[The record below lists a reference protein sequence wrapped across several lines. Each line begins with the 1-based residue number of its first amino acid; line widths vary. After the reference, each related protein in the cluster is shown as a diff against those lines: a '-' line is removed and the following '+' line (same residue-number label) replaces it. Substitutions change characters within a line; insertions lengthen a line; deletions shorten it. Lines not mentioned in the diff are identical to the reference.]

1 MDQSGQSS
9 DALDGDDDM
18 NILLTPPLAFIFFL
32 GVLFL
37 ANVFIA
43 RYAAKGEDHPDKHLP
58 YSGGQRIPP
67 VEVRLS
73 YKTFFRLGLLFGI
86 AHVAVL
92 VLATLPMNWASH
104 RLGLV
109 YLFGISISAIVLAST
124 NPKKR

>member
-1 MDQSGQSS
+1 
-9 DALDGDDDM
+9 M
-18 NILLTPPLAFIFFL
+18 NSLLSPPIAFSFFFFVLFMAYAFIQ
-32 GVLFL
+32 
-37 ANVFIA
+37 
-43 RYAAKGEDHPDKHLP
+43 RHAAQGEDHPDKHLP

-73 YKTFFRLGLLFGI
+73 YETFFRIGLLFGI

-109 YLFGISISAIVLAST
+109 YLVGISISAIVLAST
-124 NPKKR
+124 KPKEN

>member
-1 MDQSGQSS
+1 
-9 DALDGDDDM
+9 M
-18 NILLTPPLAFIFFL
+18 NMLLSPPIAFIFFL
-32 GVLFL
+32 VLLFL
-37 ANVFIA
+37 GYVVIQ

-73 YKTFFRLGLLFGI
+73 YETFFRIGLLFGI

-104 RLGLV
+104 RLGLL
-109 YLFGISISAIVLAST
+109 YLIGISISAIVLAGT
-124 NPKKR
+124 KPR